1 MPLLELKNI
10 TKDFPGVRALDGV
23 SFNLEVGEIHA
34 LCGENGAGKSTL
46 IKTLCGVHPAGSYG
60 GDIVLDGQTAQFNN
74 LHDSEE
80 KGIALIAQELALAP
94 NLSVAEN
101 ILLGRE
107 PVRNGLIRWGEVN
120 KEARRA
126 LALAGLAVDPD
137 KLVHEMG
144 VGQQQMVEI
153 AKALSKDARILVL
166 DEPTAALTESDT
178 QKLLEFLKQLARK
191 GVSCIYISH
200 RLEEVFRVA
209 DRVTVLR
216 DGKSVA
222 THLVGSITKEKV
234 ISYMVGREVKDLYP
248 RPVERKGRLLLSL
261 KDLSVENPANPGRF
275 VVKDV
280 SLDVHEGEVLG
291 IAGLM
296 GAGRTALLSS
306 LFGAAQSNVTGTLEM
321 QGHKGGLFESPR
333 EAIASGVALV
343 SEDRKRYG
351 LLLEASIVENLSLA
365 VLRRWVKRGWINHAK
380 CEEDCAREAQSLR
393 IKAPNL
399 NTLAGQ
405 LSGGNQQKVV
415 LGKWLL
421 SEPKVLLL
429 DEPTRGIDVGAKA
442 EIYGLIG
449 DLAARGVGILLVS
462 SDLPELLGLS
472 HRLLVLNQGRPTA
485 SYHHSEANPEKVLA
499 AAALG
504 VRNDRAVSA

>member
-1 MPLLELKNI
+1 LPLLELKNI
-10 TKDFPGVRALDGV
+10 IKDFPGVRALDGV
-23 SFNLEVGEIHA
+23 SFDLEAGEIHA

-60 GDIVLDGQTAQFNN
+60 GEMLLDGQVVSFEN
-74 LHDSEE
+74 LHDSEQ
-80 KGIALIAQELALAP
+80 KGIALIAQELALVP
-94 NLSVAEN
+94 ELSVAEN

-107 PVRNGLIRWGEVN
+107 PLRNGLIRWGEVK

-126 LALAGLAVDPD
+126 LDLVGLSVDLD
-137 KLVHEMG
+137 KPIKELG

-153 AKALSKDARILVL
+153 AKALSKDARLLVL

-178 QKLLEFLKQLARK
+178 QQLLEFLLGLKKR
-191 GVSCIYISH
+191 GVSCVYISH
-200 RLEEVFRVA
+200 RLEEVFQVA

-222 THLVGSITKEKV
+222 TKNVGDIDKDKV

-248 RPVERKGRLLLSL
+248 RPTERKGDVLLSL
-261 KDLSVENPANPGRF
+261 KDLSVEDPANPGRF
-275 VVKDV
+275 VVKGV
-280 SLDVHEGEVLG
+280 SLDVHQGEVLG
-291 IAGLM
+291 VAGLM

-306 LFGAAQSNVTGTLEM
+306 IFGAAQSNATGTLTLP
-321 QGHKGGLFESPR
+321 GRLGYALFQSPR
-333 EAIASGVALV
+333 EAIASGVVLV

-351 LLLEASIVENLSLA
+351 LVLEASVGENLSLA
-365 VLRRWVKRGWINHAK
+365 VLKRWVKHGWIDHAT
-380 CEEDCAREAQSLR
+380 CDEACAQQIQSLR
-393 IKAPNL
+393 IKTPSLKSHAE
-399 NTLAGQ
+399 Q
-405 LSGGNQQKVV
+405 LSGGNQQKIV

-421 SEPKVLLL
+421 AEPKVLLL

-449 DLAARGVGILLVS
+449 VLAARGVGIILVS

-485 SYHHSEANPEKVLA
+485 SFHHSEAEPEKVLA
-499 AAALG
+499 AAAL
-504 VRNDRAVSA
+504 VSA

>member
-1 MPLLELKNI
+1 LPLLELKNI

-23 SFNLEVGEIHA
+23 SFNLEAGEIHA

-46 IKTLCGVHPAGSYG
+46 IKTLCGVYPAGSYG
-60 GDIVLDGQTAQFNN
+60 GSIVLDGQAVNFNN
-74 LHDSEE
+74 LRDSEE

-107 PVRNGLIRWGEVN
+107 PVRNGLIRWGEAK

-126 LALAGLAVDPD
+126 LGLAGLDVDPGM
-137 KLVHEMG
+137 LVSEMG

-166 DEPTAALTESDT
+166 DEPTAALTEADT
-178 QKLLEFLKQLARK
+178 QKLLEFLKQLAPK

-216 DGKSVA
+216 DGKSIA

-234 ISYMVGREVKDLYP
+234 IAYMVGREVKDLYP
-248 RPVERKGRLLLSL
+248 RPVERKRRLLLSL

-275 VVKDV
+275 VVKGV

-296 GAGRTALLSS
+296 GAGRTALLSA

-321 QGHKGGLFESPR
+321 QGRRGGLFESPR
-333 EAIASGVALV
+333 DAIASGVALV

-351 LLLEASIVENLSLA
+351 LFLEASILENLSLA
-365 VLRRWVKRGWINHAK
+365 VLNRWVKNGWINHAK
-380 CEEDCAREAQSLR
+380 CEEACARQAQSLR

-449 DLAARGVGILLVS
+449 ELSERGVGIILVS

-485 SYHHSEANPEKVLA
+485 SFHHSEANPEKVLA

-504 VRNDRAVSA
+504 VMTDRAVLA